1 MRISVGFFDLE
12 IAMAVGTRT
21 ENKLVCY
28 CSLGGF
34 MFFMSD
40 VDILNEAK
48 QEVVADFKDL
58 DIGKQTFTG
67 AALTEP
73 SGLLLKKCK
82 GIRFDFVSGIVAG
95 VKIHSAKAE
104 SGDFDYLQIL
114 LKDQDQSL
122 ILSLPFGSVQSIRLL
137 AKLAEI
143 DVHREVNIS
152 LYATRKKSESDGK
165 FYTDHAV
172 SLRQF
177 DKEVKAPGILKTL
190 SENIRRAYTELEKNG
205 KVKTN
210 TKHKD
215 FFTAERKSV
224 QFEYAEEILSNVK
237 QLFKNEA
244 SRADVSPHEN
254 EDDHPESGF
263 PGMEDDTPF

>member
-1 MRISVGFFDLE
+1 
-12 IAMAVGTRT
+12 MAIGKRT
-21 ENKLVCY
+21 QNKLICY

-34 MFFMSD
+34 MFVISD

-48 QEVVADFKDL
+48 QEVAAYFKDI

-73 SGLLLKKCK
+73 SGLLLKKCE
-82 GIRFDFVSGIVAG
+82 GIRYDFVSGIVVG
-95 VKIHSAKAE
+95 VKIHPSKSD
-104 SGDFDYLQIL
+104 SGDYDYLQIL
-114 LKDQDQSL
+114 LKDQDQNY

-165 FYTDHAV
+165 FYTDHVV
-172 SLRQF
+172 SLRQS
-177 DKEVKAPGILKTL
+177 DKEVKAPGILTTL
-190 SENIRRAYTELEKNG
+190 SENIRRAYSELEKSG

-224 QFEYAEEILSNVK
+224 QFEYAEEIFSNVK

-244 SRADVSPHEN
+244 PRADVSPHEN

-263 PGMEDDTPF
+263 PGMEDDTPL